1 LGWQPASSAAGSI
14 RFAAKVIYKSIS
26 SWLNSSIT
34 CGQIF
39 LVFHIQTNGREI
51 ELITFVTKPRKR
63 WRHRD
68 RERELCRKSCR
79 DWTRGLKDRK
89 SDREKE
95 RSGGCSVGI
104 HDEGSILETEIEIH
118 ARSQCII
125 FISQREVYLDAAKYR
140 YIEWRTTFDRY
151 SKENAG

>member
-1 LGWQPASSAAGSI
+1 MSQPEKLVMKYFYCSNKSPDRIGEFLGWQPASSAAGSI

-68 RERELCRKSCR
+68 RERESYA
-79 DWTRGLKDRK
+79 
-89 SDREKE
+89 E
-95 RSGGCSVGI
+95 RAV
-104 HDEGSILETEIEIH
+104 EIE
-118 ARSQCII
+118 Q
-125 FISQREVYLDAAKYR
+125 E
-140 YIEWRTTFDRY
+140 
-151 SKENAG
+151 G